1 MIEIKKI
8 LFPTDFSE
16 YSQFALKYAAAL
28 AESSRAKLYI
38 MHVHERPVGSGLEA
52 YHYAVPEY
60 DAGVEKYERESL
72 DQVVGKLRSRG
83 IEAEPVYVTG
93 RAYVEIVNSAKELG
107 VDLIMLATH
116 GRKGLSHVVFGSTAE
131 KVVRLAPCPV
141 LTVKHPEHEFA
152 EWPDREAVA
161 STVSPQ

>member
-28 AESSRAKLYI
+28 AESSRAKLYV

-60 DAGVEKYERESL
+60 DAGIEKSERESL

-83 IEAEPVYVTG
+83 VDADPVFIVG
-93 RAYVEIVNSAKELG
+93 RAYVEIVNTAKELD
-107 VDLIMLATH
+107 VDLITLATH

-141 LTVKHPEHEFA
+141 LTVKHPEHDFV
-152 EWPDREAVA
+152 EWPDRAAVS
-161 STVSPQ
+161 STVSPH